1 MGIVASVLDEQYMQR
16 ALELARRAEEMGE
29 VPVGAVLV
37 EDGEILTEAWN
48 CPIASHDPTAH
59 AEVLALRAAGEQ
71 KKNYRLVNTTLYVTL
86 EPCGM
91 CALALIHARVA
102 RIVFGATDPK
112 TGALGGAYD
121 IFSVAA
127 HNHQPEIEGGVL
139 AKPCA
144 ELLTSFF
151 KKRR

>member
-1 MGIVASVLDEQYMQR
+1 MQR
-16 ALELARRAEEMGE
+16 ALELARRAEELGE

-37 EDGEILTEAWN
+37 EGEEILAEAWN

-59 AEVLALRAAGEQ
+59 AEILVLRAAGER
-71 KKNYRLVNTTLYVTL
+71 KHNYRLINTTLYVTL

-91 CALALIHARVA
+91 CALALIHARVE
-102 RIVFGATDPK
+102 RIVFGAQDPK

-127 HNHQPEIEGGVL
+127 HNHRPEVLGGVL
-139 AKPCA
+139 AESCTA
-144 ELLTSFF
+144 LLQDFF

>member
-1 MGIVASVLDEQYMQR
+1 MQR
-16 ALELARRAEEMGE
+16 ALDLARQAEEQGE

-37 EDGEILTEAWN
+37 EGEVILAEAWN

-59 AEVLALRAAGEQ
+59 AEILALRVAGEQ
-71 KKNYRLVNTTLYVTL
+71 KRNYRLVNTTLYVTL

-102 RIVFGATDPK
+102 RIVFGAADAR

-127 HNHQPEIEGGVL
+127 HNHRPEVSGGVL
-139 AKPCA
+139 AGPCA
-144 ELLTSFF
+144 DLLQAFF
-151 KKRR
+151 RKRR